1 LVGPGEK
8 PKVHDE
14 DAERAAEI
22 AKEAAAGS
30 DMSSLVLRAPV
41 IQKEWKYV
49 VCKVHKA
56 EGLPVMDGKVGVGV
70 LTAKQAGTD
79 AFCQMT
85 IAGAKPLK
93 TKVKTIAGVNRSMI
107 NPQFNVEMWYPIA
120 IPTTTQMIKF
130 SVWDQGKLF
139 VTSCFAFFF
148 FFF

>member
-30 DMSSLVLRAPV
+30 DMSSLVLRAPA

-107 NPQFNVEMWYPIA
+107 NPQFNVEMWYPMA

-130 SVWDQGKLF
+130 SVWDQGMLH
-139 VTSCFAFFF
+139 CFLLCDFL
-148 FFF
+148 